1 MQFKSLKSKL
11 SFAFALIWLAAVVVG
26 FFGYRSTHELGDSL
40 REVTGQQLPSMQAL
54 ARVRAAVL
62 TNARMTNAASFDLAT
77 GDTAGVAAAMSSRHE
92 TMKDL
97 ETAWK
102 DYEALPMSQGEE
114 ALWKDFTSAFSAW
127 KPLNEATWAAIG
139 AGNVKA
145 VAAASDAQR
154 PVTTALIPR
163 LSKVIDYQMEGAKKT
178 RLHGDEMAAS
188 SIKLLIGAIV
198 GSGIFALLFA
208 GWIIN
213 GVTRPVEEMT
223 RAAAKMAEGDIR
235 QKIEHK
241 GEDEVGVLAESFRK
255 LLVYVNE
262 VAEGV
267 HALSVGDVSR
277 EVKARSSADLLAKN
291 FGQAQEALR
300 GMLTES
306 SALISAAQQ
315 GELSQRADA
324 SRFQGGYRDLVKGM
338 NGVLEAVEKPVMET
352 QRVLDRLASRD
363 LTARA
368 EGDFSGDFGRMANSL
383 NTAVESLEGS
393 LSQVATAAEQVAS
406 ASSQIA
412 SSSQA
417 VAQGASEQASAL
429 EETSATL
436 VEMSGATKRNADSA
450 GKAND
455 LAQEAQSSSSS
466 GQSAMGQMTDAMQK
480 IRSSAE
486 GTAAIIRDINEIAF
500 QTNLLALNAA
510 VEAARAGEA
519 GRGFAVVAE
528 EVRNLALR
536 SKEAA
541 KKTEALISES
551 MQLSQHGEE
560 ISKDVSGAL
569 SGIVDGVSKVAGIV
583 EEITRASQE
592 QAMGIDQVNKA
603 MTQMDQVTQAA
614 AANSEESSSAAEE
627 LASQAQEL
635 TSLVG
640 QFQIT
645 GRDPRTR
652 VMTVASRQPISRAAA
667 RPAPRAQGKPSRSSV
682 VPVGTARKLG
692 SVFQRVSNA
701 TSVRPPPPMHKNGDT
716 QRQSAEDIIPLD
728 DDPEFRDF

>member
-11 SFAFALIWLAAVVVG
+11 AFAFALIWLASVVVG
-26 FFGYRSTHELGDSL
+26 FFGYRAVHELGDSL
-40 REVTGQQLPSMQAL
+40 REATGQQLPSAL
-54 ARVRAAVL
+54 ALGRLQAAVL
-62 TNARMTNAASFDLAT
+62 ANARMTNAASFDLAT
-77 GDTAGVAAAMSSRHE
+77 GDAAGVAAATSSRHQA
-92 TMKDL
+92 MKEL
-97 ETAWK
+97 EGAWK
-102 DYEALPMSQGEE
+102 DYEALPMGPGEE
-114 ALWKDFTSAFSAW
+114 AIWKDFTSAFAAW

-139 AGNVKA
+139 GGNVKA
-145 VAAASDAQR
+145 VSAAGDAQR
-154 PVTTALIPR
+154 PVTTALLPR
-163 LSKVIDYQMEGAKKT
+163 LQKVIDIQMEGAKKA
-178 RLHGDEMAAS
+178 RVRGDEMAAS
-188 SIKLLIGAIV
+188 SIKLLIGAIL
-198 GSGIFALLFA
+198 GSGLFALLFA
-208 GWIIN
+208 ARMIN

-223 RAAAKMAEGDIR
+223 RAAAKIAEGDIR

-368 EGDFSGDFGRMANSL
+368 EGDFSGDFGRMAGSL
-383 NTAVESLEGS
+383 NTAVESLEVS

-645 GRDPRTR
+645 GRDPKTR

-667 RPAPRAQGKPSRSSV
+667 RPAPRAQSKPSRSSV